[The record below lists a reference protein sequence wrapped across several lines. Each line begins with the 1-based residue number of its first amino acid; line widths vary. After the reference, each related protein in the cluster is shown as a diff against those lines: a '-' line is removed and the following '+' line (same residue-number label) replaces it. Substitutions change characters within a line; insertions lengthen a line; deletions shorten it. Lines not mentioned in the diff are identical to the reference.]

1 MKRAETFCVARLG
14 SPLISVR
21 IALEC
26 PFDICKPTR
35 LWRLMVRSM
44 VRMIGRMRMQC
55 SCARRREIYALPFL
69 LALVW
74 SLLTCSSM
82 MQKTARGME
91 KEIRDAEL

>member
-14 SPLISVR
+14 SPSISVR

-35 LWRLMVRSM
+35 LWRLMVR
-44 VRMIGRMRMQC
+44 MIGRMRMQC
-55 SCARRREIYALPFL
+55 SCARRREIYALPLL
-69 LALVW
+69 LALVC